1 MAVTLG
7 YVQNQTYE
15 GILATCTK
23 VSDGSPLDISGLT
36 EAVFRIFH
44 QDFSALLF
52 TGSYVGGE
60 VFFVTDGTD
69 GKIYYK
75 TQAGDMDPYGLYK
88 AEVEIT
94 LGGGSLKKQEFLV
107 NIKRESPTT

>member
-1 MAVTLG
+1 MAVTLT

-15 GILATCTK
+15 GILATCTQVK
-23 VSDGSPLDISGLT
+23 DGLPLDISGLT
-36 EAVFRIFH
+36 EAVFRIFE
-44 QDFSALLF
+44 QDYSVLLF

-75 TQAGDMDPYGLYK
+75 TQAGDMDPFGLYR

-94 LGGGSLKKQEFLV
+94 LGGESLKKQSFLV
-107 NIKRESPTT
+107 DIDRESPIA